1 MDSTAGPSG
10 APSRGQKRRRNPD
23 PYNMGFGD
31 GEYFGDETLQE
42 TKEVNQ
48 RLDELLN
55 TSSERMY
62 KSALRMGPSAFET
75 LLELIKED
83 HIFFGVP
90 QPPLKYQLAVYL
102 ATHGEEGMPLRQDS
116 RNETSTASLYG
127 VTQST
132 VSRWCACVGYALMR
146 IPDHFLDDLEPVEK
160 RAIKKVVKLAK
171 GGGASAGPTG
181 AKKARR

>member
-10 APSRGQKRRRNPD
+10 ASSRGQKRRRNPD
-23 PYNMGFGD
+23 PYNMGFND
-31 GEYFGDETLQE
+31 GEYLGDETLQE

-55 TSSERMY
+55 SSSERMY
-62 KSALRMGPSAFET
+62 KSALRMGPSAFEN

-83 HIFFGVP
+83 HVFFGVP

-102 ATHGEEGMPLRQDS
+102 STHGAEGMVLRQDA
-116 RNETSTASLYG
+116 NNGFHTAMLYNL
-127 VTQST
+127 TEST

-146 IPDHFLDDLEPVEK
+146 LPDHFLDDLEPTDK
-160 RAIKKVVKLAK
+160 RAIKKVIKLAK
-171 GGGASAGPTG
+171 GGGADASPSG